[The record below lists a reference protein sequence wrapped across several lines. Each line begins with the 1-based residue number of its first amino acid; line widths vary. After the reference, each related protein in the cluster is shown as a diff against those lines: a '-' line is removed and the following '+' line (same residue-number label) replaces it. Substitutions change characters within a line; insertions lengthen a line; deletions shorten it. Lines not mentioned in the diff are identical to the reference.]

1 MNDKKY
7 NKTLLISDKK
17 KKANAEKLEK
27 KKVKKFDEQFDD
39 FMKETGGDAFG
50 ECKLGW
56 NKTHLESVSGVLK
69 NLRQI
74 SEEIEGGKRGQTVDG
89 VDTALSLSNYLLA
102 QAEILKEKAERCCR
116 FAKSSLIVETKRL
129 HRQYEFH

>member
-17 KKANAEKLEK
+17 KKANAEELKK

-39 FMKETGGDAFG
+39 FMKETGGEAFG

-69 NLRQI
+69 NLKQI
-74 SEEIEGGKRGQTVDG
+74 SEEIDSGKRGQSVDG
-89 VDTALSLSNYLLA
+89 VNTALALSDYLLA
-102 QAEILKEKAERCCR
+102 QAEILKEKAEQIKKI
-116 FAKSSLIVETKRL
+116 AIKNS
-129 HRQYEFH
+129 